1 MRDLNSDDTA
11 TPNRAVCVFW
21 NVSSLLCWPGLRRHQ
36 SLNPSACHSR
46 CSSRCAGV
54 RSPTPPVC
62 HSLKVATDLID
73 ALSASPQG
81 RGSAE
86 GGGYC
91 PVLLHSIP
99 IPIPALG
106 VPITQTLALGAR
118 SHQSSCF
125 FANHHP
131 AHNSHQ
137 DRRRGGV
144 RQFMSTSLVPLSH

>member
-1 MRDLNSDDTA
+1 MTSTPTIPPHQTGRYVSSGMCLLSCAGRGSVVTNLSTPVHA
-11 TPNRAVCVFW
+11 TPDAAVAVLVFDHQ
-21 NVSSLLCWPGLRRHQ
+21 LR
-36 SLNPSACHSR
+36 LSAT
-46 CSSRCAGV
+46 G
-54 RSPTPPVC
+54 
-62 HSLKVATDLID
+62 LKVATDLID